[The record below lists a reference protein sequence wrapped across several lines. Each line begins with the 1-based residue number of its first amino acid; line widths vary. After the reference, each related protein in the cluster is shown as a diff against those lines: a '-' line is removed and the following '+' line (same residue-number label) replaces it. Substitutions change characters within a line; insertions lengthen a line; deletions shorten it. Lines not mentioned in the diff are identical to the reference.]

1 MEVQNVRLKNN
12 IMISNKELKKLQK
25 LAKVDFSDS
34 ELEDFSHKLASVV
47 GMIDKLQEI
56 DCEGVEPLRSVCDM
70 HQRMREDKIET
81 SDISEDLFKNIP
93 DKGAEIAKEVKCFV
107 VPKVIE

>member
-1 MEVQNVRLKNN
+1 
-12 IMISNKELKKLQK
+12 MISNEELKKLQR
-25 LAKVDFSDS
+25 LAKLDFSDS

-47 GMIDKLQEI
+47 GMIDKLQEV
-56 DCEGVEPLRSVCDM
+56 DCKGVEPLRSVCDM

-81 SDISEDLFKNIP
+81 SDLSEDLFKNVP
-93 DKGAEIAKEVKCFV
+93 EKGSEIAKEVKCFV